1 VTIWVISA
9 GKHVIVRRT
18 SGRHGTRRL
27 NTLRGVLSS
36 THATRQEDG
45 PSPSERLPDDC
56 SLEDVLY
63 HLYVIQKVEAGL
75 ADSDAAILI
84 PHEQVAEELRRK
96 WVKGAA

>member
-1 VTIWVISA
+1 MQAAKKTVQD
-9 GKHVIVRRT
+9 
-18 SGRHGTRRL
+18 L
-27 NTLRGVLSS
+27 L
-36 THATRQEDG
+36 D
-45 PSPSERLPDDC
+45 RLPDNC

-75 ADSDAAILI
+75 ADADAGRLI